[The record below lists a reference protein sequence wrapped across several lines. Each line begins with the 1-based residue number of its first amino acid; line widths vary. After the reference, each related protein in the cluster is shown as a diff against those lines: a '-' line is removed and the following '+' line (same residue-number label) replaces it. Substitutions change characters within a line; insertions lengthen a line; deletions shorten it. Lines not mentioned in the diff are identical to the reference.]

1 MRLVWKR
8 EAHQDRLAGCLGQD
22 IVGQMSPSSIK
33 KKTTSPVCGGKLSG
47 FVVLL
52 RLVTHPISC
61 PSSRRRPTAA
71 RPRAA
76 RRPHATW
83 PRLVGVRDM
92 CLIGW
97 RPNPHPT
104 HAGPHPPPP
113 LSCFPQQWASTLQ
126 HGRQTCGTTTTRT
139 SAEPAGGG
147 RRCPAVPTAATTCGA
162 RHWRRSVCAAPPSR
176 PRRRSPR
183 PALPPSPIT
192 PRPPPRRSSSFLQWC

>member
-8 EAHQDRLAGCLGQD
+8 EAHQERLAGCLGQD

-92 CLIGW
+92 CLICW

-104 HAGPHPPPP
+104 HAGPHPPP
-113 LSCFPQQWASTLQ
+113 LSPAFPNSGRARCSMVDRLAGLRPHGQARSQPAAADAVRRRQRQRRPAAQGTGGAASAQRHRL
-126 HGRQTCGTTTTRT
+126 GLVAARQG
-139 SAEPAGGG
+139 
-147 RRCPAVPTAATTCGA
+147 
-162 RHWRRSVCAAPPSR
+162 
-176 PRRRSPR
+176 PRRR
-183 PALPPSPIT
+183 
-192 PRPPPRRSSSFLQWC
+192 RRQ